1 MRLWWLLALIVST
14 VSAAAQ
20 YPVRPIEV
28 IVPISAG
35 GGMDQ
40 QARLLAELAEPH
52 LQQKLVI
59 LNRPGAGGTIG
70 MARLT
75 QSAPDG
81 YTIGAVWNGPLTGSV
96 HLQPVP
102 YGLDDYVPVLQFSTA
117 PFVFCV
123 APDFPANTGA
133 ELITKLRQNPDEYT
147 YGHEGV
153 GGILHLG
160 AERIF
165 KSLGLKVRAIP
176 FPGASETARNFA
188 GGHITMYAGGIASI
202 QGLAETGKAK
212 CLLLTSAARNPLFPQ
227 AAGLEDFG
235 IREAETLFWRAIVV
249 PKGTPPDV
257 TARLEAAFRSAA
269 DSPRFKSFLA
279 GLGEAGSSLSGT
291 SLRDF
296 IRREY
301 ETLGALAQST
311 K

>member
-1 MRLWWLLALIVST
+1 MRLWWLVALVVSAG
-14 VSAAAQ
+14 SAAAQ
-20 YPVRPIEV
+20 YPTRQIEM
-28 IVPISAG
+28 IVPISPG

-102 YGLDDYVPVLQFSTA
+102 YGLDDYIPVIQFSTA

-123 APDFPANTGA
+123 APEFPANNGA
-133 ELITKLRQNPDEYT
+133 EFIAKLRQSPDEYT

-165 KSLGLKVRAIP
+165 KSLGLKLRAIP

-188 GGHITMYAGGIASI
+188 GGHINIYAGGIASI
-202 QGLAETGKAK
+202 QGMAEAGKAK
-212 CLLLTSAARNPLFPQ
+212 CLLLTSAARNSLFPQ
-227 AAGLEDFG
+227 AAGLDDLG
-235 IREAETLFWRAIVV
+235 IRDAETLFWRAIVV
-249 PKGTPPDV
+249 PKGTPPEIITKLEDV
-257 TARLEAAFRSAA
+257 FRRAAAS
-269 DSPRFKSFLA
+269 DRFKTFLA
-279 GLGEAGSSLSGT
+279 GLGEAGSSLSGPA
-291 SLRDF
+291 LRDF

-301 ETLGALAQST
+301 ETLGALAQSA